1 MIQFEERPGIL
12 DLGWGHPRPALLPT
26 AGWPVA
32 AAGALAAFG
41 WRALTYGYA
50 AGPPPLTEWLAPRLG
65 CPASSLFVTAGASH
79 ALALLTALLAE
90 PGDVVLVDS
99 PTYHLAF
106 PMLTDARV
114 ELIRAPADDDGID
127 PGRLATR
134 LRAIRASGRRVAFLY
149 LVPTF
154 ANPTGRSL
162 PPDRRRALA
171 ELDLMIVEDD
181 TYRELVYDGTAP
193 PPLWNGANVI
203 RIGSFAK
210 TVAPGLRL
218 GWING
223 TPELV
228 GRLSRL
234 GYVHSGGG
242 LNHTTAL
249 TMATFGTSGAYDT
262 HLATVRSAY
271 RDQRDALVAGLRP
284 YTEIDSPA
292 GGWFLWVTLPPP
304 WTAATL
310 LVAAEARGVS
320 FVPGPRF
327 HLHGAGGE
335 DRIRLS
341 FSMLPTPELTEA
353 ATRLGTALT
362 GG

>member
-1 MIQFEERPGIL
+1 VIQFEERPGIL

-26 AGWPVA
+26 AEWPVA
-32 AAGALAAFG
+32 AAGALSAFG

-65 CPASSLFVTAGASH
+65 CAPTSLFVTAGASH
-79 ALALLTALLAE
+79 ALSLLASVLAAS
-90 PGDVVLVDS
+90 PDDVVLVDS

-106 PMLTDARV
+106 DMLTDAGFAV
-114 ELIRAPADDDGID
+114 EPAPVDEDGID
-127 PGRLATR
+127 PERLAAR
-134 LRAIRASGRRVAFLY
+134 IRAGGRRIAFLY

-162 PPDRRRALA
+162 PPDRRRALT
-171 ELDLMIVEDD
+171 ELDLTIVEDD
-181 TYRELVYDGTAP
+181 TYRELVYEGAAP
-193 PPLWNGANVI
+193 PSLWSLAAGDNVI

-223 TPELV
+223 TPGLV

-242 LNHTTAL
+242 VNHTTAL
-249 TMATFGTSGAYDT
+249 TMASFGTSGAYDA
-262 HLATVRSAY
+262 HLAVLRAAY
-271 RDQRDALVAGLRP
+271 RSQRDALVAALSP
-284 YTEIDSPA
+284 HLEVDSPA
-292 GGWFLWVTLPPP
+292 GGWFLWPRLPAPM
-304 WTAATL
+304 TAGEL
-310 LVAAEARGVS
+310 LPAAERRGVS
-320 FVPGPRF
+320 FVPGPQF
-327 HLHGAGGE
+327 HWNKRGSE

-341 FSMLPTPELTEA
+341 FSMLSPPVLTEA
-353 ATRLGTALT
+353 AHRLTAALA
-362 GG
+362 G